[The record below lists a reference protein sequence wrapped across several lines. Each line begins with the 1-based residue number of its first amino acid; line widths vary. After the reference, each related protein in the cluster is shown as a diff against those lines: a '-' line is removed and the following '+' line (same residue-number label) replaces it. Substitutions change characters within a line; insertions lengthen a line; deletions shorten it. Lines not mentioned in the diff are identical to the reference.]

1 MKIPSLLLI
10 GILALATAA
19 SAKTKVACVGNSIT
33 YGYGIVT
40 WPDTTTYPH
49 HLQELL
55 GSADTVANFGVSSM
69 TFLKAGGASYW
80 TSWQFPN
87 AIAYLADKVIIELG
101 TNDAKFFTA
110 GSSISAD
117 SLLKDYEALID
128 TFATL
133 SSAPEIWTTLAQYAN
148 NSNWG
153 IYDTTITEHIN
164 PVIAQAAID
173 KGVNVIDLHSVF
185 TDRSHLLTDDTVHP
199 DTAGA
204 RILAETVYKYMTWTA
219 PTFSQNGNKLTAS
232 AGYGYQWYKDGAAV
246 DGATSQSLTI
256 TAAGTYKVSVKVESN
271 TDSRRVSAAVAV
283 TDLNSAY
290 IPGTAASFSR
300 AAIQGNTLR
309 ITLSKATAVSATFFD
324 MQGRTLRTF
333 RLQGIRGANS
343 FTLPERKSQSILRI
357 NVSGKTQTL
366 SVPANR

>member
-1 MKIPSLLLI
+1 MKIPFLLLI

-19 SAKTKVACVGNSIT
+19 SAKAKVACVGNSIT

-87 AIAYLADKVIIELG
+87 AIAYLADKVVIELG

-110 GSSISAD
+110 WSSISAD

-133 SSAPEIWTTLAQYAN
+133 SSAPEIWTTLAPYAN
-148 NSNWG
+148 NSSWG
-153 IYDTTITEHIN
+153 IYDTTITEYIN

-204 RILAETVYKYMTWTA
+204 RILAETVYKYMTWAA

-232 AGYGYQWYKDGAAV
+232 AGYGYQWYKDGSPIS
-246 DGATSQSLTI
+246 GATSQSLTI

-283 TDLNSAY
+283 TAPSSTGISN
-290 IPGTAASFSR
+290 AAVTLSH
-300 AAIQGNTLR
+300 AAVQGNALR
-309 ITLSKATAVSATFFD
+309 ITLSKAAAVSATLFD

-343 FTLPERKSQSILRI
+343 FTLPKRNSLSILRI
-357 NVSGKTQTL
+357 DVNGKTQTL
-366 SVPANR
+366 SIPANR

>member
-1 MKIPSLLLI
+1 MKLPFLLLI
-10 GILALATAA
+10 GFLAIATAA

-40 WPDTTTYPH
+40 YPDTTTYPH
-49 HLQELL
+49 HLQTLL
-55 GSADTVANFGVSSM
+55 GSADTVKNFGVSSM

-101 TNDAKFFTA
+101 TNDAKFFQY
-110 GSSISAD
+110 SFLPAD

-133 SSAPEIWTTLAQYAN
+133 SSAPEIWITLAPYAN
-148 NSNWG
+148 NSNWD
-153 IYDTTITEHIN
+153 ILDTTLTKHIN
-164 PVIAQAAID
+164 PVIAQAGID

-185 TDRSHLLTDDTVHP
+185 TDRTYLQVEDTVHP

-204 RILAETVYKYMTWTA
+204 RILAEAVYKYMTWAA
-219 PTFSQNGNKLTAS
+219 PTVSQNGNTLTAGT
-232 AGYGYQWYKDGAAV
+232 GYGYQWYKDGAAI

-256 TAAGTYKVSVKVESN
+256 TATGTYKVSVKVESN

-283 TDLNSAY
+283 TDLNSSG
-290 IPGTAASFSR
+290 IPGSAASFSR
-300 AAIQGNTLR
+300 AAVQGNTLR
-309 ITLSKATAVSATFFD
+309 ITLSKAAAVNATLFD
-324 MQGRTLRTF
+324 MQGRTLRNF

-343 FTLPERKSQSILRI
+343 FTLPERNSQSILRI
-357 NVSGKTQTL
+357 DVNGKTQTL
-366 SVPANR
+366 SVPADR